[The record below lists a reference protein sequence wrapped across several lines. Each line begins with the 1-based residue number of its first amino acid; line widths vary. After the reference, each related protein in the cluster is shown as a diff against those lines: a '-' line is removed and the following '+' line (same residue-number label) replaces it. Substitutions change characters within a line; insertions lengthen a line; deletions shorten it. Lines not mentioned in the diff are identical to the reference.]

1 MTTGRGTLCSTRI
14 GKRTEN
20 SCARSQRLV
29 WNGKRRYLPTNKI
42 AAEGHAH
49 TGGACCARAVA
60 SSVVFRC
67 HFANSIDDAD
77 MIGQMTYAHAIRVC
91 THTHTHTHTR
101 ADARTRI
108 HTHICTHTQTA
119 MHACTR
125 LAGVISTIDIIRY
138 VTMFCIVRVRTARKI
153 M

>member
-1 MTTGRGTLCSTRI
+1 MTTGGGTLCSTRI

-49 TGGACCARAVA
+49 TDGACCARAVA

-91 THTHTHTHTR
+91 THTHTRTHTHARAHAPAYTRTFAHIHKQRCTR
-101 ADARTRI
+101 A
-108 HTHICTHTQTA
+108 
-119 MHACTR
+119 HA
-125 LAGVISTIDIIRY
+125 LLG
-138 VTMFCIVRVRTARKI
+138 
-153 M
+153 